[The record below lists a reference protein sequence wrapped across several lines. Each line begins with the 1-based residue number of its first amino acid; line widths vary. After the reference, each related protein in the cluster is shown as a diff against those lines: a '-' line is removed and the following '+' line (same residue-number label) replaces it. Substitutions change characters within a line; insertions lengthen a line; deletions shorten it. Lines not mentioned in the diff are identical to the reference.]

1 MGHAC
6 GKSRENP
13 NVLNDVVIDISRIE
27 KGELYKNSELL
38 IAEDLAK
45 IFEASR
51 IKLKSNENNYSA
63 HLNQGICAYFL
74 GYTEVAESHLSKSRQ
89 LSKSY
94 ESSYLL
100 GLIYLEKND
109 LKQAQQFFKHS
120 LSEVPMAFVYVRL
133 GEVLL
138 RRNKFEEA
146 RKYAKQ
152 GLSQFQL
159 EPELVSIIGMSYMP
173 SNLSKASKY
182 CKKSIKLNPE
192 LFKPYINLGD
202 IEKSKEQY
210 DEAEQMYKK
219 AMSKATKSQKGF
231 TQLMLSLL
239 YFQTGRLPKAIS
251 YFKKS
256 LQSNP
261 NLQEIMISK
270 GFHLLLNNSIFKR
283 ALDLI
288 QSENFSECLR
298 TLRPLYKKNKENIPV
313 SFFLA
318 TCHLNLANSAKSK
331 HFLKKVIRLSDKS
344 EKNQVNLLL
353 VARSEEIL
361 VSEFP
366 DQPETP
372 GPAEPSEKPSESF
385 DQGELEEVEELEGE
399 GQEGQGEGE
408 EVEEIMTQE
417 GNYPNFNEN
426 IKEKE
431 VLEEN
436 KEVKADPAKL
446 LPRQIKSNSLRQFA
460 RSADPEPDKNCSI
473 F

>member
-13 NVLNDVVIDISRIE
+13 SVLNDSVIDISRIE

-38 IAEDLAK
+38 TTEDLVK
-45 IFEASR
+45 IFESSR

-120 LSEVPMAFVYVRL
+120 LSEVPMVFVYVRL

-152 GLSQFQL
+152 GLSQFDL

-173 SNLSKASKY
+173 SDLSKASKY
-182 CKKSIKLNPE
+182 CKKSIKLNPD

-202 IEKSKEQY
+202 IEKSREKY

-219 AMSKATKSQKGF
+219 AMSKATNTQKGF
-231 TQLMLSLL
+231 SQLMLSLL

-256 LQSNP
+256 LTTNP
-261 NLQEIMISK
+261 NLQEIMINK
-270 GFHLLLNNSIFKR
+270 GFHLLLNNYTFKK
-283 ALDLI
+283 ALDQI
-288 QSENFSECLR
+288 QTESYSECLK

-318 TCHLNLANSAKSK
+318 TCHLNLSQLSKSK
-331 HFLKKVIRLSDKS
+331 HFFKKVLKLSDKS
-344 EKNQVNLLL
+344 EKNEVNLLL
-353 VARSEEIL
+353 VSRSEEIIFTQ
-361 VSEFP
+361 FP
-366 DQPETP
+366 EKPETP
-372 GPAEPSEKPSESF
+372 GSGSGEAEASEKPSESF
-385 DQGELEEVEELEGE
+385 DQVEFEEVEEV
-399 GQEGQGEGE
+399 E
-408 EVEEIMTQE
+408 EVEEELITQE

-426 IKEKE
+426 IKENEILDEEIKE
-431 VLEEN
+431 IKV
-436 KEVKADPAKL
+436 DSSPPKL

-460 RSADPEPDKNCSI
+460 RSADPEPDKNCSV